1 MIEAHAFRAMGTDI
15 ELLVRLSNGGASDA
29 FDAVEA
35 EFERLEQIMSRFRP
49 DSELSH
55 LNRTGALEV
64 SAELAHVIELAL
76 AAREQTAGRFDPCV
90 HDALVAA
97 GYDRTFGDLVA
108 LSHKVPAEVEPV
120 RGRGVLVHGCRV
132 ELEDGAKLDLGG
144 IGKGYAAERAAEILA
159 AAGPC
164 LVDAGGDVAVR
175 GGHAWPVGVE
185 TGEGV
190 VTLALERGAHATSG
204 SDRRRWT
211 RDGEE
216 RHHLIDPRTG
226 RSAETDILRVTAF
239 ADDAVQAEVLAK
251 LLFLDGADAAAQRN
265 ETAIVVTR
273 SGETIFTGGF
283 A

>member
-1 MIEAHAFRAMGTDI
+1 VIERHAFRAMGTDI
-15 ELLVRLSNGGASDA
+15 ELFVRTSNGSASDA

-49 DSELSH
+49 DSELSR
-55 LNRTGALEV
+55 LNRAGALEV

-97 GYDRTFGDLVA
+97 GYDRTFAELAPDAGDTSQA
-108 LSHKVPAEVEPV
+108 APAC
-120 RGRGVLVHGCRV
+120 GGGVSVHGHRV

-144 IGKGYAAERAAEILA
+144 IGKGYAAERAADILA
-159 AAGPC
+159 SAGPC

-175 GGHAWPVGVE
+175 GGQAWPVGVE
-185 TGEGV
+185 TGDGV
-190 VTLALERGAHATSG
+190 VTLELARGALATSG

-211 RDGEE
+211 RGGEE

-226 RSAETDILRVTAF
+226 RSAESDVLRVTAF

-251 LLFLDGADAAAQRN
+251 LLFLAGAEEAAERD